1 MEGVVDSNHQ
11 GAEVEV
17 QASQLLEEVHVQVA
31 HENVEGIP
39 AMKVHSITES
49 VDCTSRNGP
58 M

>member
-1 MEGVVDSNHQ
+1 MDSNHQ

-49 VDCTSRNGP
+49 VDSTSRNGP